1 MREADKLYIQIEL
14 GAEEYKNLG
23 RAAECDILDC
33 GIDCTPEDV
42 YEIIY
47 ECCALRDKDLYELLN
62 NKEKSMLYP
71 LDCFYELSYE
81 KWIEYSEHHR
91 EIEEA
96 YQNLKNKIKGEAK

>member
-23 RAAECDILDC
+23 RAAEGDILDC
-33 GIDCTPEDV
+33 GINCTPEDV
-42 YEIIY
+42 YQIIY
-47 ECCALRDKDLYELLN
+47 ECCSLRDKDLYELLN

-71 LDCFYELSYE
+71 LDCFKELSYE
-81 KWIEYSEHHR
+81 DWLQYEKEQI

-96 YQNLKNKIKGEAK
+96 YQNFKIEIRRIK